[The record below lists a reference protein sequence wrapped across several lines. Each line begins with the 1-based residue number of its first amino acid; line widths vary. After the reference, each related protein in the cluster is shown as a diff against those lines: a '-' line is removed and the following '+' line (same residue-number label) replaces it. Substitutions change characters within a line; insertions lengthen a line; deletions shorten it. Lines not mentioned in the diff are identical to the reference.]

1 MIETDPT
8 VDPVQRF
15 KQILENRVISEPL
28 PIAPWLYFNREIS
41 LLNFQARVLEEAQ
54 DPNNPV
60 LERVKF
66 LSIFGSNMDEFFMVR
81 VSRMRKQVE
90 ENAQEITPD
99 GLTAREELTA
109 IRKRVIELMKEAQ
122 SGYIP
127 LLANLLK
134 NGIRILDFKEL
145 TEKQLLKVN
154 EYFQNTIFPV
164 LIPLALDSSHPF
176 PHISSLSLNLAVMM
190 HDKNGL
196 NKFVRVKVPA
206 DLPALM
212 LLKCSP
218 GHGKKGTSKSRYSYI
233 WLEQVILA
241 NLKHLFP
248 GMKAIRAYP
257 FRIIRNTDFD
267 LQEDETE
274 DLLESMQQRLQ
285 QQKFG
290 ATVMVSIHKSMPRK
304 VRTILMENLEI
315 TAENIFVIKSPLELT
330 GLRQIYQTA
339 DRPDLKFPA
348 YTAVIPIP
356 LRNRDAGPG
365 IFEAIR
371 GGDILL
377 HHPYDSFIPVVD
389 FLHAAAIDPGV
400 LAIKQTLYRVGQNS
414 PVIEALIEAAEHG
427 KQVAIL
433 VELKARFDEGS
444 NIEWARK
451 LTRSGA
457 HVIYGIRGLKT
468 HMKAGL
474 VVRKEEGGLRSYLHL
489 ATGNY
494 NSVTAQIYEDIGL
507 FTCDET
513 LISDVTHLFNYL
525 TGYSNIQ
532 AYQKLI
538 VAPFNLRQ
546 RLQDLILQEMEYA
559 RSGQKGHIILKANS
573 LVDPQI
579 IRQLYEAS
587 QAGVRIDLAIRGICC
602 LVPGVP
608 NLSENIRVIS
618 VVGRFLEHSRIFYF
632 YNNGDEKVFLGS
644 ADLMTRNLNYRVET
658 VFPIE
663 DERHIR
669 YIRDQV
675 LEKIFQDNCSA
686 RTLQPDGTYLRKQS
700 ITDEASINMQNWL
713 IQHPHGN
720 LLS

>member
-1 MIETDPT
+1 
-8 VDPVQRF
+8 
-15 KQILENRVISEPL
+15 
-28 PIAPWLYFNREIS
+28 
-41 LLNFQARVLEEAQ
+41 
-54 DPNNPV
+54 
-60 LERVKF
+60 
-66 LSIFGSNMDEFFMVR
+66 
-81 VSRMRKQVE
+81 
-90 ENAQEITPD
+90 
-99 GLTAREELTA
+99 
-109 IRKRVIELMKEAQ
+109 
-122 SGYIP
+122 
-127 LLANLLK
+127 
-134 NGIRILDFKEL
+134 
-145 TEKQLLKVN
+145 
-154 EYFQNTIFPV
+154 
-164 LIPLALDSSHPF
+164 
-176 PHISSLSLNLAVMM
+176 
-190 HDKNGL
+190 
-196 NKFVRVKVPA
+196 
-206 DLPALM
+206 
-212 LLKCSP
+212 
-218 GHGKKGTSKSRYSYI
+218 
-233 WLEQVILA
+233 
-241 NLKHLFP
+241 
-248 GMKAIRAYP
+248 
-257 FRIIRNTDFD
+257 
-267 LQEDETE
+267 
-274 DLLESMQQRLQ
+274 
-285 QQKFG
+285 
-290 ATVMVSIHKSMPRK
+290 
-304 VRTILMENLEI
+304 
-315 TAENIFVIKSPLELT
+315 
-330 GLRQIYQTA
+330 
-339 DRPDLKFPA
+339 
-348 YTAVIPIP
+348 
-356 LRNRDAGPG
+356 
-365 IFEAIR
+365 
-371 GGDILL
+371 
-377 HHPYDSFIPVVD
+377 
-389 FLHAAAIDPGV
+389 
-400 LAIKQTLYRVGQNS
+400 
-414 PVIEALIEAAEHG
+414 
-427 KQVAIL
+427 
-433 VELKARFDEGS
+433 
-444 NIEWARK
+444 
-451 LTRSGA
+451 
-457 HVIYGIRGLKT
+457 
-468 HMKAGL
+468 

-546 RLQDLILQEMEYA
+546 RLQALILQEMEYA
-559 RSGQKGHIILKANS
+559 RSGQKRHIILKANS